1 MPSLS
6 ESVYPAITKSVRV
19 NSSLYNK
26 CLVRSHYCSEMN
38 HGMMHPFHSF
48 RKDSVLP
55 ACYFRRSTEACLHA
69 VLSRALR
76 QVRSPHVQPLWT
88 RGRPWPC
95 SGGAPG
101 RGVLCSA
108 AVTGLVGLSAPGA
121 VGLGSSVSGKMAV
134 SSYNVRRASCQAQ
147 LMSSCER
154 VAGPE

>member
-1 MPSLS
+1 M
-6 ESVYPAITKSVRV
+6 